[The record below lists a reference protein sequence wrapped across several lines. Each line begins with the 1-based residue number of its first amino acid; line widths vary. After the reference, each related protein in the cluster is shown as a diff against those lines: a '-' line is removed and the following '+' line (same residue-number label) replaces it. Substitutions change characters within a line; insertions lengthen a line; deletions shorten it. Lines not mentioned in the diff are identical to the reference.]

1 MPATQTSR
9 PTGFR
14 SVLAIGEFRALFT
27 AELLSKCGDQL
38 ARVSLSVLVYQRTQ
52 SAALT
57 GLSYALTYLPVLLGG
72 VLLGGLADRWPRR
85 DLLVLVDI
93 CRAALT
99 ALMAVPGMPL
109 PLLAALL
116 AAMTLLSG
124 PHTAAFLASLADVLP
139 GEKYPVGQALRIATN
154 QSAQIA
160 GFGLGGAVVALL
172 GPETGLAV
180 NAATF
185 AASAVLTGFGLRH
198 RLAPRDKRGKP
209 GRANG
214 FALIWRDRRVRS
226 LIALSWLTGF
236 YVAPE
241 GLAAPYA
248 AEIGAGTAAVGLIMA
263 ADPIGSAVGALVFGR
278 WTPPGL
284 RSRAVGVLAVLA
296 GLPLLACALRP
307 GLAVSLLLF
316 AVGGVLAAGYQ
327 LEVGVELVRLVPDA
341 QRGQVLGVYYAG
353 HATTQG
359 LGVLAA
365 GAMAAVIGPS
375 ATIAVAGL
383 LGMLVAVP
391 CAITLARTR
400 RHRPA
405 WPTTRAT
412 GRPPG
417 SAAR

>member
-1 MPATQTSR
+1 VNVPATR
-9 PTGFR
+9 TGFR
-14 SVLAIGEFRALFT
+14 TVLAVGEFRALFT
-27 AELLSKCGDQL
+27 AELLSKGGDQL

-72 VLLGGLADRWPRR
+72 MLLGGLADRWPRR

-93 CRAALT
+93 GRAGLT
-99 ALMAVPGMPL
+99 ALMAVPGMAL
-109 PLLAALL
+109 PWLAALL

-124 PHTAAFLASLADVLP
+124 PYTAAQLASLADVLP

-154 QSAQIA
+154 QSTQIA
-160 GFGLGGAVVALL
+160 GFALGGALVALL

-185 AASAVLTGFGLRH
+185 AGSAVITGFGLR
-198 RLAPRDKRGKP
+198 RRPAPGEKRDKP

-226 LIALSWLTGF
+226 LIALSWLTCF
-236 YVAPE
+236 YIAPE

-248 AEIGAGTAAVGLIMA
+248 AQLGVGTVAVGLIMA
-263 ADPIGSAVGALVFGR
+263 ADPIGSVVGALVFGR

-284 RSRAVGVLAVLA
+284 RSRAVGGLAVLA

-316 AVGGVLAAGYQ
+316 AASGVLAAGYQ
-327 LEVGVELVRLVPDA
+327 LEVGVELVRLVPDD
-341 QRGQVLGVYYAG
+341 QRGRVLGVYIAG
-353 HATTQG
+353 HVTTQG
-359 LGVLAA
+359 LGVVAA
-365 GAMAAVIGPS
+365 GAVATFVGPS
-375 ATIAVAGL
+375 ATVAVAGL
-383 LGMLVAVP
+383 LGALVAVP
-391 CAITLARTR
+391 SAITLARTR
-400 RHRPA
+400 RSRAALTPPPA
-405 WPTTRAT
+405 
-412 GRPPG
+412 
-417 SAAR
+417 

>member
-1 MPATQTSR
+1 MNVPATEASR

-27 AELLSKCGDQL
+27 AELLSKGGDQL

-57 GLSYALTYLPVLLGG
+57 ALSYALTYLPVLLGG
-72 VLLGGLADRWPRR
+72 VLLGGLADRRPRR
-85 DLLVLVDI
+85 DLLVLIDT
-93 CRAALT
+93 CRAALS

-124 PHTAAFLASLADVLP
+124 PHSAAYLTSLADVLP

-154 QSAQIA
+154 QSTQIA
-160 GFGLGGAVVALL
+160 GFALGGAVVALL
-172 GPETGLAV
+172 GPETGLGV

-185 AASAVLTGFGLRH
+185 AAAAVIIGFGLR
-198 RLAPRDKRGKP
+198 RRPAPRDRRDKP
-209 GRANG
+209 GRTNG
-214 FALIWRDRRVRS
+214 FASIWRDRRVRS
-226 LIALSWLTGF
+226 LIALSWLTSF
-236 YVAPE
+236 YIAPE

-248 AEIGAGTAAVGLIMA
+248 SQIGVGAVAVGLIMA

-278 WTPPGL
+278 WTPPDL
-284 RSRAVGVLAVLA
+284 RSRAVGGLGVAA

-307 GLAVSLLLF
+307 GLALSLLLF
-316 AVGGVLAAGYQ
+316 AIGGVLAVGYQ
-327 LEVGVELVRLVPDA
+327 LEVGVELVRLVPDD
-341 QRGQVLGVYYAG
+341 QRGRVLGIYIAG
-353 HATTQG
+353 HTTTQG

-365 GAMAAVIGPS
+365 GAVAAVIGPS

-383 LGMLVAVP
+383 LGMLVALP

-400 RHRPA
+400 RRPSFV
-405 WPTTRAT
+405 TRL
-412 GRPPG
+412 
-417 SAAR
+417 